1 MPSPERPNPDPA
13 RPGGFE
19 VDLSVSDTRWH
30 GAASD
35 VSDLVERAVAAAL
48 AVAPRRP
55 GGPLEVCVV
64 LSDDA
69 AVRDLNRTWR
79 GQDKPTN
86 VLSFPAT
93 GSHHGA
99 GPRLVGDVVLAY
111 ETVLRESAAE
121 TKPLRDHLAH
131 LVVHGTLH
139 LLGEDHETG
148 EDEARAM
155 ERLEIAALASLG
167 IPDPYGDEAAV

>member
-1 MPSPERPNPDPA
+1 MPSPEGATPVC
-13 RPGGFE
+13 E
-19 VDLSVSDTRWH
+19 IDLSVSDNRWH
-30 GAASD
+30 GAHPD
-35 VSDLVERAVAAAL
+35 VADLVERAAAAAL

-55 GGPLEVCVV
+55 AGPLELCVV

-79 GQDKPTN
+79 GKDRPTN

-93 GSHHGA
+93 GVHHGP
-99 GPRLVGDVVLAY
+99 GPRLIGDVVLAY

-121 TKPLRDHLAH
+121 TKPIADHLAH

-148 EDEARAM
+148 EAEAEAM
-155 ERLEIAALASLG
+155 ERLEIEALASLG